1 MRVASILV
9 LVIACSA
16 LSWLGSATVDSPGSI
31 NSTASILL
39 LENPAGDKIGV
50 LHAVEMAIEDVNRT
64 PDVLPGYTL
73 SLLCNST
80 EFEGTV

>member
-1 MRVASILV
+1 MRVANI

-16 LSWLGSATVDSPGSI
+16 LSQLGSATVDLPGSI

-39 LENPAGDKIGV
+39 LENPGGKIGV
-50 LHAVEMAIEDVNRT
+50 LHAVKMAIEDVNRT